1 MGQPATRA
9 VMGSSILG
17 FLAANPLVLLF
28 LVAAIGYPI
37 GQLRVRGSSLG
48 VAAVL
53 FVGLAA
59 GGLDPRLALPEIV
72 YMLGLAIFVYT
83 VGLANGRAF
92 VATLRRDGLRHGAM
106 AVGVLLLAT
115 VLTVALAKALRLDAA
130 VASGLF
136 AGSLTNTPAL
146 AAAIETLKQMGLGGA
161 LASPVV
167 AYSIAYP
174 MGVVGVILAVLLGLR
189 VFRADLAGEGA
200 RLAELGAANEP
211 LANTTIR
218 VTQDVGALTIEELV
232 RGLRWRVIFGRLQRD
247 GVVAL
252 ATHES
257 RLQPG
262 DLVTAVGTA
271 SELARVAARLGQ
283 AASEG
288 IDLDRSEFD
297 LRRVFVSHA
306 EVAARPL
313 RELELERRFD
323 AVVTRVRRGDVELL
337 PSDDMRLEMGDRV
350 RILAPVRRLAEV
362 ATFFG
367 DSYRGASEVDVLTFG
382 LGLALGLLLGALPL
396 PLPGGAHVSLGFAGG
411 PLLVALVLGTVERAG
426 ARLWNLPGGANTTL
440 RQIGLVL
447 FLAGIGTRAGPGF
460 LQTFA
465 SSGGAVL
472 FAAGA
477 AITFTTAFASLWAA
491 HRLLGIPLSLAIG
504 MVAGIHTQPAV
515 LGFAVAQTKNEIPHL
530 GYAAVYPVATISK
543 ILLVQLLLAMV

>member
-1 MGQPATRA
+1 MGA
-9 VMGSSILG
+9 SILQ
-17 FLAANPLVLLF
+17 FLAANPLLLLF

-53 FVGLAA
+53 FVGLGA
-59 GGLDPRLALPEIV
+59 GALDARLVLPEIV

-92 VATLRRDGLRHGAM
+92 VETVRRDGLRQGAM
-106 AVGVLLLAT
+106 AVGVLAFATALTLGLAR
-115 VLTVALAKALRLDAA
+115 ALHLDVA

-146 AAAIETLKQMGLGGA
+146 AAALETLKQMGLASA

-174 MGVVGVILAVLLGLR
+174 MGVVGVILAILLGLR
-189 VFRADLAGEGA
+189 LFKADLPGEAA

-211 LANTTIR
+211 LANTTLR

-232 RGLRWRVIFGRLQRD
+232 RGLRWRVIFGRILRD
-247 GVVAL
+247 GAMTI
-252 ATHES
+252 ATHET
-257 RLQPG
+257 RLRPG
-262 DLVTAVGTA
+262 DLVTVVGT
-271 SELARVAARLGQ
+271 STELDRVAARLGE

-313 RELELERRFD
+313 RELDLEHRFES
-323 AVVTRVRRGDVELL
+323 VVTRVRRGDVDLL
-337 PSDDMRLEMGDRV
+337 PTDEMKLEMGDRV
-350 RILAPVRRLAEV
+350 RVLGPVRRLGEV
-362 ATFFG
+362 AAFFG

-396 PLPGGAHVSLGFAGG
+396 PLPGGARVSLGFAGG
-411 PLLVALVLGTVERAG
+411 PLLVALVLGTVERTG
-426 ARLWNLPGGANTTL
+426 PLLWSLPWGANTTL

-465 SSGGAVL
+465 SGGGALL

-477 AITFTTAFASLWAA
+477 AITFTTAFVALWAA
-491 HRLLGIPLSLAIG
+491 HKLLRIPLSLAIG

-515 LGFAVAQTKNEIPHL
+515 LGFAEQQTKNEIPHL
-530 GYAAVYPVATISK
+530 GYAAVYPVATIAK
-543 ILLVQLLLAMV
+543 ILLVQLLLALG